1 MSSGTG
7 ISDTSVV
14 TEKLRTLV
22 SKLLAIPLENVD
34 AEASFVGLGGDSFK
48 AVHLYQRCADQGL
61 AVRFQ
66 DILHKPLI
74 DIASLAESCLANGSD
89 DATGR
94 HRDDGDEK
102 YPQMPFNYDF
112 SKIYSELEE
121 KYGLTSEDV
130 ETIYPCSP
138 MQESMYIGQKMSS
151 KRLYRTRGLF
161 EAQSEFDP
169 SSFEAAWNDVVR
181 RHQTLRTVYVETP
194 GPASERLLDA
204 VVLKKRM
211 GKMTTRQVDD
221 VADAKHRF
229 AVGDLENEDN
239 DTEESHHR
247 ITLYNTTRGTHR
259 TQTLLQVD
267 LNHLT
272 VDGTSLMILM
282 DELVKRLQGSQIA
295 GPAPGYGR
303 YIDYLQNQADES
315 AALDYW
321 IEYLDGAEPSYFPT
335 MNDKKSGSA
344 GSFEVVEIPLDT
356 ISLDSLRAVC
366 RAFNATI
373 SNALQAV
380 WALVLST
387 YTGDPDVCF
396 GYLSSGR
403 SLPIPGVSE
412 IIGPMMNLLVCRV
425 GGIEG
430 KSLGGLLESVRDD
443 FVNALP
449 HQCFS
454 IGKVQRILG
463 TNETKLFNTIMTS
476 YYSPSMSSSTDS
488 GREFFKLVAS
498 HNASDFDLVLKVTY
512 SDSDI
517 RVRLA
522 YSTAILSPSMAENVS
537 HTFSSILGRLIDT
550 QDPDT
555 RVQRVTSISPWD
567 LDQVTAWNHRNT
579 ASATRP
585 VPVHELIENQA
596 LLRPEAPAIYAC
608 DGEMTYRELDEAS
621 TAVARRILALGI
633 GPGAFVALCFEKS
646 IWYSVAMIGVLKS
659 GNSFVPI
666 DVSNP
671 TSRREEILQQ
681 LGISALAGLIVCSR
695 DQAPSLRPFSRHL
708 LELDG
713 ETLAHIASA
722 DCSSS
727 LPSASLTDPAYI
739 IFTSGST
746 GKPKGVVVQHGAYS
760 YAAQAHSPGIH
771 INEDS
776 RVLQFASYGFDT
788 SMEDHLTTFA
798 VGACLCVPSEEDRLN
813 LQNLASFTSKS
824 GANWAHLTPSFAE
837 LLTPT
842 LMPTMKTMVLGG
854 EAMTARNI
862 RNWAASPD
870 TELIQVYGPSEC
882 CVTSTISPALSL
894 YSDPTNIGSA
904 VPGCRTWIVRP
915 DDPNALQAIGV
926 VGELLMEGP
935 ILAKEYLNSPE
946 QTNNSFTQGLHWAPE
961 KRLYKTGDLVKY
973 DSSGHL
979 HFVHRRDGQVKLR
992 GQRIELGEIERQM
1005 ALDPRVQ
1012 HCLALVP
1019 GSGPCATRLTAVITL
1034 NGQFADTSSEMSTS
1048 GSTIELLSTP
1058 WLEHISCMRDYLLD
1072 RLPPYMN
1079 PELWIIL
1086 TFMPRNSSGKL
1097 DRKTVTS
1104 YLENLTPEEF
1114 AEILPRMEEE
1124 TWDRPGSEAELG
1136 MRQIWS
1142 EVLNIPEEEIGWNSS
1157 FYYLGG
1163 DSISAI
1169 TISSML
1175 RQVGLEVSTADIL
1188 RYRTIERLAR
1198 ASTQSTQ
1205 SKQTQTKPGDNSTT
1219 TTTTTDSFDLAP
1231 IQQLH
1236 FQASPEG
1243 DVLDQQTMVVKVT
1256 RIIVQDELLKGIR
1269 SLLQAHPMLRAR
1281 FERRDDKWTQRVP
1294 STSVGGVNDC
1304 RVRFHNRDEHNYV
1317 LECIAEA
1324 RLSIHLTKGPL
1335 VAFDVFETARQTLMS
1350 VTIHHLVVDTVS
1362 WRILFREL
1370 EEFLLLGKPA
1380 RQETDSFQS
1389 WFLAQQQ
1396 FASALQPRDV
1406 LPPDVQVSATDLGF
1420 WGMDGKRN
1428 CFGDT
1433 VSRTI
1438 ALDAGL
1444 TQSMSRASASSGVRT
1459 LDIMISSI
1467 IESFLQ
1473 TFGRSPSVFTEGH
1486 GREPFSPHVDPSG
1499 TVGWFTTFS
1508 PVAAQ
1513 HRDNILRE
1521 VCGARSR
1528 TPLNGFSYF
1537 ASRFLSEAGAEAFH
1551 GHDLPM
1557 EVTLNY
1563 LGDFQQFEKDDSLFK
1578 RCDDEF
1584 QKALSELRRQ
1594 QRAESSR
1601 YALISLLA
1609 VTKDDRL
1616 SIQVE
1621 WNKQM
1626 DHQVQLADWVLRLE
1640 DVLKRTIS
1648 NLSVS
1653 GLDSPPLSPSNVLP
1667 SSVGLQHT
1675 QLSKALDLAVSRFH
1689 LQPDDIEAVYPCSP
1703 IQDSLMMSQLKNSAN
1718 LYSQHFLFRLS
1729 GQESIDP
1736 NRLLAAWKHV
1746 CAAHAILRTIFLE
1759 NESGMFLQVV
1769 LRNVDSDVELLRME
1783 DEPDL
1788 VALWAQQSRSAGPA
1802 PLDGKVLHKLR
1813 IYTAK
1818 DGSVYCLLDKNHL
1831 ITDGMTSRLLIRDF
1845 LAVYDGCPK
1854 QGGHPYSSY
1863 IDYIQQQDAA
1873 KVSQY
1878 WSNYLEGAPTCHF
1891 PRLLQQSPP
1900 TNHRSEFTRVTA
1912 VITDKTSLKTT
1923 CRKFDLTPP
1932 AIFQAAWAVVLL
1944 AYLNSDDVVF
1954 GVLGHGRD
1962 VPIPGASEIIGPM
1975 ATIVPLRVRFEGS
1988 GKTSEILRR
1997 VQDDSIEHISRQA
2010 VSLAQIAHAASRNGS
2025 AMFNTI
2031 FNFQRAITPEVGRIK
2046 SELLYSHDTSEY
2058 DIAVCVT
2065 EEQGQLQITLESPTH
2080 FMSAAQAER
2089 LLTSYATAVRSIA
2102 SHPEA
2107 QAQELGLA
2115 TDLDRIQLRA
2125 WNPARLETKHQCI
2138 HNVIAE
2144 TTHRQPSR
2152 PAICSWDG
2160 DLSYSDLDSLSTKLA
2175 VRLQSLGAGP
2185 GEIVVLCFEKSL
2197 WAMVAMLAVAKSG
2210 AAFVHIDIQGAP
2222 KRTESVIMQTKSRL
2236 GLTSTAQHAK
2246 LASVVETVM
2255 IVHKTSVEELPSPES
2270 RDQPVASADPSSVLY
2285 VIFTSGTTGVPKGV
2299 VIQHKSFCSA
2309 VASNRSWLQIKAESR
2324 VLQFT
2329 NYCFDASL
2337 EEIFTVLV
2345 AGGCICIPSETD
2357 RLSDIP
2363 GFVARHQVNWA
2374 AFTPSYLRTLDPD
2387 ELESLEFITVHA
2399 EPMSQDLV
2407 ARWAGKIRMRP
2418 SYGPTEC
2425 SVTSTVGAPFTVD
2438 TDATNIGWPVGCRG
2452 WVVHPENHDIL
2463 MPIGAVG
2470 ELLLDGP
2477 IVGKGYLDDEAKT
2490 AAAFIDPPAWA
2501 VEVES
2506 AFPEEGLPRKLYKTG
2521 DLVSYAEDG
2530 SLLIHRRKD
2539 HSQVKIR
2546 GQRVELGEI
2555 QFHLDNLS
2563 GIIQHSMVLVPQLG
2577 PLEGR
2582 LVAVVSLAATSSKSE
2597 IAVHGQSITIIRKE
2611 DLDSALSRKL
2621 GSIMD
2626 EMTSLLGR
2634 ELPQYMIPETWLLVQ
2649 SLPVQLS
2656 LKLDRQHVVKWVNG
2670 IDEKTLQAALDVH
2683 QNVDAGDEHCSPTE
2697 ETVLRIWKRV
2707 LGIQQSHI
2715 SLDQSFFRL
2724 GGDSIYAMQVMRLCK
2739 EAGLRVTTQ
2748 DVLANPTV
2756 RQLAS
2761 VASQVPDG
2769 QGSMPTPPQSPDMSS
2784 SLTSFAKLVLGTQDN
2799 VETVVPCSPFQQK
2812 MYHAFLNN
2820 PHKPYLFNNLVSLSN
2835 VDGKRASDADAL
2847 QQAWQQTVHRHAI
2860 LRSVF
2865 IFDASS
2871 NQLFHK
2877 ILTEQKADISVHA
2890 VRSEADATA
2899 QSRLHLNDV
2908 RSRLFRDDTPPVSI
2922 RIFTADDGQ
2931 TFVHFVM
2938 GHILI
2943 DHVSL
2948 AHVFSEFS
2956 AFYRGQTPEPALP
2969 PAGFH
2974 HYIQHVRQTRDLE
2987 ESNRYWVEEL
2997 RSVGPC
3003 MVRTA
3008 SDVTV
3013 NSDPY
3018 SMGSVDFT
3026 VEMTTELRGFL
3037 REVGITFSSLLQFT
3051 WALLLHFETGHGSVC
3066 FGHLSSD
3073 RDIDFPHADEI
3084 VGPMLSM
3091 MVAQAE
3097 LGDATGV
3104 LEALRV
3110 FQEDSIRSLRHKTF
3124 DLTEVERRLGRG
3136 TGLFNTLVNY
3146 RKVKYSDDGTA
3157 VDFRSVWKQDP
3168 HEQILVLAFN
3178 EGRSQLDAT
3187 LTYYESLFSKA
3198 FVTRLSEEYGRI
3210 LKLLVSGEHHTVGD
3224 LRVVLDS

>member
-7 ISDTSVV
+7 INDTKVV

-22 SKLLAIPLENVD
+22 SKVLAIPLEDVEP
-34 AEASFVGLGGDSFK
+34 EASFVGLGGDSFK
-48 AVHLYQRCADQGL
+48 AVHLYQSCADQGL

-74 DIASLAESCLANGSD
+74 DIASLDAESCLANGSD

-102 YPQMPFNYDF
+102 YPQMPLNYDL

-121 KYGLTSEDV
+121 KYDGLSSEDV
-130 ETIYPCSP
+130 ETIYPGSP

-169 SSFEAAWNDVVR
+169 SSFEAAWNHVVR

-211 GKMTTRQVDD
+211 GKITTRQVED
-221 VADAKHRF
+221 VADAKRRF
-229 AVGDLENEDN
+229 DVGDPEDEDD
-239 DTEESHHR
+239 DTDESHHR
-247 ITLYNTTRGTHR
+247 ITLYNTARGGTDRTR
-259 TQTLLQVD
+259 TLLQVD

-282 DELVKRLQGSQIA
+282 DELVKRLQQGSQIA

-321 IEYLDGAEPSYFPT
+321 IEYLDGAEPSCFPT
-335 MNDKKSGSA
+335 MNDGNKSGSA
-344 GSFEVVEIPLDT
+344 GSFEAVEIPLDMMRLET
-356 ISLDSLRAVC
+356 LRAVC

-412 IIGPMMNLLVCRV
+412 IIGPTMNLLVCRV
-425 GGIEG
+425 GGVDG

-443 FVNALP
+443 LVNALP

-476 YYSPSMSSSTDS
+476 YYSPSVSGSTDGGGGSSSS
-488 GREFFKLVAS
+488 REFFRLVAS

-512 SDSDI
+512 SDSDM

-522 YSTAILSPSMAENVS
+522 YSTATLSPSMAENVS
-537 HTFSSILGRLIDT
+537 RTFSSILGRLIDT
-550 QDPDT
+550 QDPET

-567 LDQVTAWNHRNT
+567 LDQVTAWNRRNPAPAT
-579 ASATRP
+579 TRP
-585 VPVHELIENQA
+585 VPVHELIEDRA
-596 LLRPEAPAIYAC
+596 LLRPEAPAICAC
-608 DGEMTYRELDEAS
+608 DGGMSYRELDEAA

-646 IWYSVAMIGVLKS
+646 RWYPVAMIGVLKS
-659 GNSFVPI
+659 GNGFVPI

-671 TSRREEILQQ
+671 TSRREDVLQQ
-681 LGISALAGLIVCSR
+681 LGISAVAGLIICSR

-708 LELDG
+708 LELND
-713 ETLAHIASA
+713 ETLAHITSA

-746 GKPKGVVVQHGAYS
+746 GKPKGVVVEHGAYS

-798 VGACLCVPSEEDRLN
+798 VGACLCVPSEEDRLS
-813 LQNLASFTSKS
+813 LRNLASFASES

-837 LLTPT
+837 LLTPA
-842 LMPTMKTMVLGG
+842 LMPTVKTMVLGG
-854 EAMTARNI
+854 EAMTAKNI

-870 TELIQVYGPSEC
+870 TELVQVYGPSEC
-882 CVTSTISPALSL
+882 CVTSTISPATSL
-894 YSDPTNIGSA
+894 DGDPTDIGSA

-915 DDPNALQAIGV
+915 DDANALQAIGA

-946 QTNNSFTQGLHWAPE
+946 QTNISFTQGLHWAPE
-961 KRLYKTGDLVKY
+961 KRLYRTGDLVKY

-1019 GSGPCATRLTAVITL
+1019 ASGPCATRLTAVIML
-1034 NGQFADTSSEMSTS
+1034 DGQVAPASSDMSTS

-1058 WLEHISCMRDYLLD
+1058 WLEHISCMRDHLLD
-1072 RLPPYMN
+1072 RLPPYMS

-1086 TFMPRNSSGKL
+1086 KFMPRNSSGKL
-1097 DRKTVTS
+1097 DRKTVAS
-1104 YLENLTPEEF
+1104 YLESQTPEEF
-1114 AEILPRMEEE
+1114 ADILPRMEEE

-1136 MRQIWS
+1136 MRRIWR

-1163 DSISAI
+1163 DSISAM

-1175 RQVGLEVSTADIL
+1175 RQVDLDISTADIL

-1198 ASTQSTQ
+1198 ASSTQSTQ
-1205 SKQTQTKPGDNSTT
+1205 SKHAQTKAGDNSTKTT
-1219 TTTTTDSFDLAP
+1219 TTTTKTATTTTTTGSFDLSP

-1236 FQASPEG
+1236 FQASPDG
-1243 DVLDQQTMVVKVT
+1243 DVLDQQTMVVKAT
-1256 RIIVQDELLKGIR
+1256 RTIGQDELLSGIR

-1281 FERRDDKWTQRVP
+1281 FERRDGKWTQRVP
-1294 STSVGGVNDC
+1294 SASVDEANDC
-1304 RVRFHNRDEHNYV
+1304 RARFHNRDEQNYV
-1317 LECIAEA
+1317 LECVAEA
-1324 RLSIHLTKGPL
+1324 KLSIHLTKGPL
-1335 VAFDVFETARQTLMS
+1335 VAFDVFETARRTLMS
-1350 VTIHHLVVDTVS
+1350 VTVHQLVVDAAS

-1370 EEFLLLGKPA
+1370 EELLRLGKPA
-1380 RQETDSFQS
+1380 RRETDSFQS
-1389 WFLAQQQ
+1389 WCMAQRQ
-1396 FASALQPRDV
+1396 FASALQPRD
-1406 LPPDVQVSATDLGF
+1406 
-1420 WGMDGKRN
+1420 
-1428 CFGDT
+1428 
-1433 VSRTI
+1433 
-1438 ALDAGL
+1438 
-1444 TQSMSRASASSGVRT
+1444 
-1459 LDIMISSI
+1459 
-1467 IESFLQ
+1467 
-1473 TFGRSPSVFTEGH
+1473 
-1486 GREPFSPHVDPSG
+1486 
-1499 TVGWFTTFS
+1499 
-1508 PVAAQ
+1508 
-1513 HRDNILRE
+1513 
-1521 VCGARSR
+1521 

-1537 ASRFLSEAGAEAFH
+1537 ASRFLGKTGAGAFR

-1640 DVLKRTIS
+1640 DLLKRTIS
-1648 NLSVS
+1648 SLSGP

-1667 SSVGLQHT
+1667 SSVGLEHT
-1675 QLSKALDLAVSRFH
+1675 QLSKALDLVVSRYH
-1689 LQPDDIEAVYPCSP
+1689 LRPDDIEAVYPCSP
-1703 IQDSLMMSQLKNSAN
+1703 IQDSLMMSQLRKPAN

-1729 GQESIDP
+1729 GQGHIDP
-1736 NRLLAAWKHV
+1736 DRLLAAWKHV

-1769 LRNVDSDVELLRME
+1769 LRSADPDVELLRTE

-1788 VALWAQQSRSAGPA
+1788 VTLWAQQSRSAGPA
-1802 PLDGKVLHKLR
+1802 QLDGKVLHKLR
-1813 IYTAK
+1813 VYTAK

-1831 ITDGMTSRLLIRDF
+1831 ITDGTTSRLLIRDF
-1845 LAVYDGCPK
+1845 LAAYHGCPK
-1854 QGGHPYSSY
+1854 QGGHPSSGY
-1863 IDYIQQQDAA
+1863 IDYIQQRDTG
-1873 KVSQY
+1873 KISQY
-1878 WSNYLEGAPTCHF
+1878 WSNYLEGAATF
-1891 PRLLQQSPP
+1891 
-1900 TNHRSEFTRVTA
+1900 TA
-1912 VITDKTSLKTT
+1912 VITDKTSLKTA
-1923 CRKFDLTPP
+1923 CRELDLTPP
-1932 AIFQAAWAVVLL
+1932 AIFQAAWAVVLSV
-1944 AYLNSDDVVF
+1944 YLNSDDVVF

-1962 VPIPGASEIIGPM
+1962 VPVPGASEIIGPM

-2010 VSLAQIAHAASRNGS
+2010 VSLAQIAHAAGRNGS
-2025 AMFNTI
+2025 AIFNTI

-2046 SELLYSHDTSEY
+2046 SELLYSHDTSE
-2058 DIAVCVT
+2058 
-2065 EEQGQLQITLESPTH
+2065 ITLESPTH
-2080 FMSAAQAER
+2080 FMSEAQAER
-2089 LLTSYATAVRSIA
+2089 LLTSYAAAVRPIA
-2102 SHPEA
+2102 SHPDTP
-2107 QAQELGLA
+2107 AQELGLA
-2115 TDLDRIQLRA
+2115 TDLDRIQLQA
-2125 WNPARLETKHQCI
+2125 WNPTRPETKHQCI
-2138 HNVIAE
+2138 HDVMAE
-2144 TTHRQPSR
+2144 TTHRQPLR

-2160 DLSYSDLDSLSTKLA
+2160 DLSYADLDSLSTKLA
-2175 VRLQSLGAGP
+2175 IQLQSLGDGP

-2197 WAMVAMLAVAKSG
+2197 WAVVAMLAVAKSG
-2210 AAFVHIDIQGAP
+2210 AAFVHIDIRGAP

-2236 GLTSTAQHAK
+2236 GLTSAAQHAK
-2246 LASVVETVM
+2246 LASVVETAV
-2255 IVHKTSVEELPSPES
+2255 IVDKTSVEGLPSPES
-2270 RDQPVASADPSSVLY
+2270 RDPSLASASPSSVLY

-2309 VASNRSWLQIKAESR
+2309 VASNRSWLQIEAGSR

-2345 AGGCICIPSETD
+2345 AGGCICIPSATD

-2363 GFVARHQVNWA
+2363 GFVARTRVNWA
-2374 AFTPSYLRTLDPD
+2374 AFTPSFLRTLDPD
-2387 ELESLEFITVHA
+2387 GLESLACITVHA

-2438 TDATNIGWPVGCRG
+2438 TDAANIGSPVGCRG

-2506 AFPEEGLPRKLYKTG
+2506 ASPDEGFPRKLYKTG
-2521 DLVSYAEDG
+2521 DLVRYAEDG

-2546 GQRVELGEI
+2546 GQRVELGEV
-2555 QFHLDNLS
+2555 QYHLDNLS
-2563 GIIQHSMVLVPQLG
+2563 GVIQHSMVLVPQYGRLK
-2577 PLEGR
+2577 GR
-2582 LVAVVSLAATSSKSE
+2582 LVAVASLAGLAAASSKPE
-2597 IAVHGQSITIIRKE
+2597 MAVHSQGITIVRNE
-2611 DLDSALSRKL
+2611 DLDSV
-2621 GSIMD
+2621 
-2626 EMTSLLGR
+2626 TS
-2634 ELPQYMIPETWLLVQ
+2634 
-2649 SLPVQLS
+2649 
-2656 LKLDRQHVVKWVNG
+2656 
-2670 IDEKTLQAALDVH
+2670 
-2683 QNVDAGDEHCSPTE
+2683 
-2697 ETVLRIWKRV
+2697 
-2707 LGIQQSHI
+2707 
-2715 SLDQSFFRL
+2715 
-2724 GGDSIYAMQVMRLCK
+2724 
-2739 EAGLRVTTQ
+2739 
-2748 DVLANPTV
+2748 
-2756 RQLAS
+2756 
-2761 VASQVPDG
+2761 
-2769 QGSMPTPPQSPDMSS
+2769 
-2784 SLTSFAKLVLGTQDN
+2784 
-2799 VETVVPCSPFQQK
+2799 
-2812 MYHAFLNN
+2812 
-2820 PHKPYLFNNLVSLSN
+2820 
-2835 VDGKRASDADAL
+2835 
-2847 QQAWQQTVHRHAI
+2847 
-2860 LRSVF
+2860 
-2865 IFDASS
+2865 
-2871 NQLFHK
+2871 
-2877 ILTEQKADISVHA
+2877 
-2890 VRSEADATA
+2890 
-2899 QSRLHLNDV
+2899 
-2908 RSRLFRDDTPPVSI
+2908 
-2922 RIFTADDGQ
+2922 
-2931 TFVHFVM
+2931 
-2938 GHILI
+2938 
-2943 DHVSL
+2943 
-2948 AHVFSEFS
+2948 
-2956 AFYRGQTPEPALP
+2956 
-2969 PAGFH
+2969 
-2974 HYIQHVRQTRDLE
+2974 
-2987 ESNRYWVEEL
+2987 
-2997 RSVGPC
+2997 
-3003 MVRTA
+3003 
-3008 SDVTV
+3008 
-3013 NSDPY
+3013 
-3018 SMGSVDFT
+3018 
-3026 VEMTTELRGFL
+3026 
-3037 REVGITFSSLLQFT
+3037 
-3051 WALLLHFETGHGSVC
+3051 
-3066 FGHLSSD
+3066 
-3073 RDIDFPHADEI
+3073 
-3084 VGPMLSM
+3084 
-3091 MVAQAE
+3091 
-3097 LGDATGV
+3097 
-3104 LEALRV
+3104 
-3110 FQEDSIRSLRHKTF
+3110 
-3124 DLTEVERRLGRG
+3124 
-3136 TGLFNTLVNY
+3136 
-3146 RKVKYSDDGTA
+3146 
-3157 VDFRSVWKQDP
+3157 
-3168 HEQILVLAFN
+3168 
-3178 EGRSQLDAT
+3178 
-3187 LTYYESLFSKA
+3187 
-3198 FVTRLSEEYGRI
+3198 
-3210 LKLLVSGEHHTVGD
+3210 
-3224 LRVVLDS
+3224 